1 MNIFTAVPPSAV
13 DDSNTDPILTVH
25 THMHVF
31 RQYVQ
36 LHYVAALK
44 KKYETIVLINGYLAI
59 DNYLQTPFK
68 KLCQI
73 TFRFDSGIFCLIY

>member
-31 RQYVQ
+31 RQYIQ

-44 KKYETIVLINGYLAI
+44 KKNETVVLIINCYLAI

-68 KLCQI
+68 KILSDDYI
-73 TFRFDSGIFCLIY
+73 SI